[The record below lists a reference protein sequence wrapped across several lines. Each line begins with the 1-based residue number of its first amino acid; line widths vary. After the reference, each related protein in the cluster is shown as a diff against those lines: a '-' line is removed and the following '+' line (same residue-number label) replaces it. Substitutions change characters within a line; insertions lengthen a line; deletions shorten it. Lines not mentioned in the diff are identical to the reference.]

1 MKRSLLLCCL
11 SVFACCHSRT
21 SIVLADPVSSDS
33 EQVTA
38 DSLQKSFDNSV
49 APFLKTYC
57 RDCHGA
63 DVQEAKLDLSEFTS
77 AESVADAHQV
87 WEILR
92 DRVAADEMPPRDAE
106 PRPAEKE
113 RQAFLKWIQT
123 ARDFQALQ
131 HDGDP
136 GMVLARRL
144 SNAEYN
150 YTIRDLTSVDIRPT
164 ATFPVDPANAVG
176 FDNTGESLTMS
187 PALLNKYLQAARQV
201 TEHLVLLPEG
211 LTFAP
216 HPAMTDTDRDLYC
229 VKRIVEFYEQ
239 QPVDLAAYFF
249 AAWKYQQLAEHQR
262 NSTMLTQLAD
272 AQSLSPKY
280 LQTVWDLLML
290 PQAVGPI
297 QQVQVRW
304 QQLADKNAIAAQS
317 GCEALRDHVVQL
329 RAKLVPAVT
338 SPEVEGVHKGA
349 QPMVLWRNH
358 QYAANRRTFDPAALQ
373 VQPEEGDDDAA
384 ASDGDAKGQQADEKE
399 STVDPDLVVPSDPE
413 LRQQHERAF
422 AKFCDVFPDAFFI
435 AERGRDYVKASA
447 KQNGEKGRLLSAGF
461 HSMMGYFR
469 DDGPLYDLVLNEAQQ
484 QQLDQLWQQLD
495 FVTAAPMRQYV
506 GFLWFERTDSRF
518 MRDPQFDF
526 ARAEDKAA
534 QSSAMI
540 EQLAKVY
547 LEKAANNGGKEI
559 ALQAIKQYFR
569 DIDAQIRWVENARV
583 AAEPSHLQAALKF
596 ADQAFRRPLS
606 ATEQK
611 QLRNFYHSLRSDDG
625 LSHEEAIQDV
635 LVSVLMS
642 PHFCYR
648 ADVAA
653 ATNGTERAADSGEVR
668 PLTDI
673 QLASRLSYFLWSS
686 MPDAELRA
694 AAESH
699 TLRQPEVLLAQTR
712 RMLQDSR
719 VRGLATEFAG
729 HWLDFR
735 QFENHNS
742 VDRQRFP
749 EFDDALRQAMFE
761 EPVQFFTDVVQH
773 NRSVLS
779 FLDARHTFVNAP
791 LAKHYGVANVA
802 AQDGWVR
809 LEDAD
814 AYKRGGVLP
823 MAVFLTKNAP
833 GLRTSPVKRGY
844 WVVRQLLGE
853 RIPPPPPNVPE
864 LPNDEAEL
872 GERTLREALARHREH
887 ASCAGC
893 HERIDSVGLVFEGY
907 GPVGEAR
914 TLDLAGRAVD
924 TSAELPGGHQ
934 AQGVEDLRI
943 WLAENRQQDFVE
955 NLCRKLLSYSLG
967 RSLILSDDLLIRRM
981 QTQLIANEYRFG
993 SLVETIVSSPQF
1005 LNKR

>member
-1 MKRSLLLCCL
+1 MWLAAMRILVLCSLLISAWGC
-11 SVFACCHSRT
+11 AAISRA
-21 SIVLADPVSSDS
+21 LADD
-33 EQVTA
+33 VTA
-38 DSLQKSFDNSV
+38 HSLQQSFRKSV
-49 APFLKTYC
+49 APFLTTYC
-57 RDCHGA
+57 RNCHGTE
-63 DVQEAKLDLSEFTS
+63 VQEAKLDLSEFTT
-77 AESVADAHQV
+77 AESVAEAHQV

-106 PRPAEKE
+106 PRPTEQQ

-123 ARDFQALQ
+123 ARDFQARQ
-131 HDGDP
+131 NDGDP
-136 GMVLARRL
+136 GLVLARRL

-150 YTIRDLTSVDIRPT
+150 YTIRDLTGIDIRPT
-164 ATFPVDPANAVG
+164 ATFPVDPANEAG

-201 TEHLVLLPEG
+201 AEHLVLLPEG
-211 LTFAP
+211 FAFAE
-216 HPAMTDTDRDLYC
+216 HPVMTDTDRDRYC

-239 QPVDLAAYFF
+239 QPIDLAAYFF
-249 AAWKYQQLAEHQR
+249 AAWKCQQVPKQQQDAATLAKLAE
-262 NSTMLTQLAD
+262 
-272 AQSLSPKY
+272 AQGISAKY
-280 LQTVWDLLML
+280 LQTVWDLLMQ
-290 PQAVGPI
+290 PEAVGPI
-297 QQVQVRW
+297 QQVQTSWRK
-304 QQLADKNAIAAQS
+304 LAEADESTALS
-317 GCEALRDHVVQL
+317 GCEALRDHVLQL
-329 RAKLVPAVT
+329 RAKLVPEII

-349 QPMVLWRNH
+349 QPLVLWRNR
-358 QYAANRRTFDPAALQ
+358 QYAANRRTYDPAVLQ
-373 VQPEEGDDDAA
+373 VQTSDNDADGGKANGDKATDAA
-384 ASDGDAKGQQADEKE
+384 AAKPV
-399 STVDPDLVVPSDPE
+399 VDPDLTVPSDPE

-422 AKFCDVFPDAFFI
+422 AKFCDVFPDAFLI
-435 AERGRDYVKASA
+435 AERGRDYVKESA

-469 DDGPLYDLVLNEAQQ
+469 DDGPLYDLILNERQQ
-484 QQLDQLWQQLD
+484 QQLDRLWQELD

-540 EQLAKVY
+540 EKLAAVY
-547 LEKAANNGGKEI
+547 LEKAVNNGGQQLALDAI
-559 ALQAIKQYFR
+559 AQYFR
-569 DIDAQIRWVENARV
+569 DIDTQIRWVEQARV
-583 AAEPSHLQAALKF
+583 AAEPSHLQAALEF
-596 ADQAFRRPLS
+596 ADRAFRRPLTSEERDSLS
-606 ATEQK
+606 A
-611 QLRNFYHSLRSDDG
+611 FYHSLKNDDG

-648 ADVAA
+648 ADVADA
-653 ATNGTERAADSGEVR
+653 AVGSDDLR
-668 PLTDI
+668 PLTDHE
-673 QLASRLSYFLWSS
+673 LASRLSYFLWSS

-694 AAESH
+694 VAKSQ

-712 RMLQDSR
+712 RMLQDDR
-719 VRGLATEFAG
+719 VHGLATEFAG

-735 QFENHNS
+735 QFETHNS

-761 EPVQFFTDVVQH
+761 EPVRFFTDVVQQ
-773 NRSVLS
+773 NRSVLD
-779 FLDARHTFVNAP
+779 FLGGRHTFVNSS

-802 AQDGWVR
+802 ATDGWVR
-809 LEDAD
+809 VENAD
-814 AYKRGGVLP
+814 AYGRGGVLP

-872 GERTLREALARHREH
+872 GDQTLREALARHREH

-914 TLDLAGRAVD
+914 TLDLAGRPVD
-924 TSAELPGGHQ
+924 TSAQLPGGHQ
-934 AQGVEDLRI
+934 AQGLEDLRV

-955 NLCRKLLSYSLG
+955 NLCRKLLSYGLG
-967 RSLILSDDLLIRRM
+967 RSLILSDDLLVQRM
-981 QTQLIANEYRFG
+981 QQRLLSNDHRFG
-993 SLVETIVSSPQF
+993 SLIETIVSSPQF